1 MTGSQPPQKVR
12 LTETREGFITCPECH
27 KRQKKSFASFLGLA
41 PQLRV
46 KCGCGARFRVLLEI
60 ASGQNTRNQ
69 LPVFWKGAE
78 MRTYYRKRTELPGT
92 YTTLPPR
99 FCGQIIVVNLSF
111 SGISFVTTTLPP
123 LRVGDL
129 LELRFRL
136 DNPQQSVLC
145 KRAEVKYVHGK
156 TIGAVFC
163 HLNAYEKD
171 MRFYLKDVPAE
182 LGM

>member
-12 LTETREGFITCPECH
+12 LTENREGFITCPECH

-41 PQLRV
+41 PHLRV

-60 ASGQNTRNQ
+60 ASGQNTRSQ
-69 LPVFWKGAE
+69 LPVFWPGAE